1 MCLRGAS
8 AVQLLLQRHPEWKV
22 RVFVVWEAVRKLDKK
37 GPPAGTYDL
46 IKDPRAA
53 QYWDPGL
60 KLSKRIVHDM
70 LANPKLQP
78 KGETITE
85 KTIAWDFAA
94 IYPPGV
100 RWEREFPAPKYYG
113 KPVVAVDRQIELE
126 LGALMP
132 SR

>member
-8 AVQLLLQRHPEWKV
+8 AVQLILDRHPDWKV
-22 RVFVVWEAVRKLDKK
+22 RVFVVWEAVRKKDKK
-37 GPPAGTYDL
+37 GPPPGVYDRL
-46 IKDPRAA
+46 KDSRVV

-94 IYPPGV
+94 VYPRGV
-100 RWEREFPAPKYYG
+100 RWGKEFPAPKLYR
-113 KPVVAVDRQIELE
+113 KPVVQFDRDIELE
-126 LGALMP
+126 LGELNPA
-132 SR
+132 R

>member
-8 AVQLLLQRHPEWKV
+8 AVEQVLERHPDWKV
-22 RVFVVWEAVRKLDKK
+22 RVFVVWEAVRKQDRK
-37 GPPAGTYDL
+37 GPPNGTYGRIPDL
-46 IKDPRAA
+46 RVV

-70 LANPKLQP
+70 LANPSLQP
-78 KGETITE
+78 KDETITD

-100 RWEREFPAPKYYG
+100 RWEKEFPAPKYYG
-113 KPVVAVDRQIELE
+113 KPVVRVDRDVELE
-126 LGALMP
+126 LEALNP
-132 SR
+132 AK